1 MCVAIVL
8 LLFFVAAK
16 AQLPEYHLQ
25 IFDYPSGIRPDA
37 ITSMDKDQKG
47 MLWILYRS
55 QVQSFDGKE
64 VQNFRPSPRVNSMLC
79 DKKGH
84 IWVCSDKEV
93 FLFSEK
99 TGTFNPVAIEGGK

>member
-1 MCVAIVL
+1 MCAAIGF
-8 LLFFVAAK
+8 LLFLVPAK

-99 TGTFNPVAIEGGK
+99 TGTSNQ